1 MTRQG
6 FPGGSVVKSSPANAG
21 DSGDTGLIL
30 RSGRSPGVGNG
41 SLLQYSCLKNLMNR
55 GAWQATVYG
64 VAKSQTQL
72 CDWARA
78 CTHTHTHTRWYAR
91 VDGNGEED
99 NKGDETPD
107 IGGSQELAKDT
118 ISFLFTSNVSTR
130 SQELRISL
138 VTTLVFTS
146 RKSTALGTKE
156 NQNN

>member
-1 MTRQG
+1 M
-6 FPGGSVVKSSPANAG
+6 
-21 DSGDTGLIL
+21 
-30 RSGRSPGVGNG
+30 
-41 SLLQYSCLKNLMNR
+41 
-55 GAWQATVYG
+55 
-64 VAKSQTQL
+64 
-72 CDWARA
+72 
-78 CTHTHTHTRWYAR
+78 
-91 VDGNGEED
+91 DGNGEED